1 MCLSSPKPPPPP
13 APPPPPP
20 PPPASTAETMA
31 DAGSATE
38 SKRRQTS
45 GHAQR
50 AKRRGTG
57 MLKIRLSNNVGGGS
71 GSNVGY

>member
-1 MCLSSPKPPPPP
+1 MCMSSPKPPPPP

-31 DAGSATE
+31 DAGNATA
-38 SKRRQTS
+38 RQQ

-50 AKRRGTG
+50 SKRKGTSS
-57 MLKIRLSNNVGGGS
+57 LKIRLASNVGGGS
-71 GSNVGY
+71 GANVGY

>member
-13 APPPPPP
+13 DPPPPPP

-31 DAGSATE
+31 DAGSATA
-38 SKRRQTS
+38 KQQ
-45 GHAQR
+45 GYVQR
-50 AKRRGTG
+50 AKRKGTKS
-57 MLKIRLSNNVGGGS
+57 LKIRLASNVGGGS